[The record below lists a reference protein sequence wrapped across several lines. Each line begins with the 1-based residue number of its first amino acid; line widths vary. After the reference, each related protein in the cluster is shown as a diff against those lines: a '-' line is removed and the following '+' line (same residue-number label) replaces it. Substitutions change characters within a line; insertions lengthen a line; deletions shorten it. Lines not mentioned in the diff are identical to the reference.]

1 MSQME
6 STRDGQ
12 PERQQLPDFSDDPE
26 STGEQ
31 TSSGEF
37 VLSSSALDGGTSV
50 DQRPPPSEALG
61 DRTVELQGVSAKV
74 GAGPLGVQTEGVI
87 SDSEGQGRS
96 STDTTSVSGMTVEV
110 IAAAPTG
117 SELTSA
123 RLGTDAPSSTD
134 ELGFLDYARAI
145 ARFLTH
151 SDSKPPLTVSIQ
163 APWGGGKS
171 SLMKMIQAEL
181 DASKRKESAK
191 APATESPAAE
201 PRLSVGEVKQALSQ
215 VNSGSEPAL
224 PKVPRSGDPVK
235 QRVTVWFNAWKY
247 ESTNQVW
254 AGLVD
259 AILQQVPDRLTLRER
274 ERFWALLN
282 VKRIGVDRIRQR
294 FYEHVIGLA
303 LRTSIGWARAAA
315 WAIGTAVVVFGILRV
330 IAWTGEGLHS
340 LFGWT
345 TLFSTASFSGVGA
358 FVVTKWNAARKK
370 ANEEPV
376 GDVLKDLVDI
386 PKYEEQLGFVHQV
399 ERDLKRVFDSLPSGE
414 GLVIFID
421 DLDRCTPTKVAA
433 VLEAVNLFLAG
444 DFQSCCFVIGMDTEM
459 VAAALQVAHKDLVD
473 KLPDGE
479 ATPLGWRFMD
489 KFVQLPFVIPPLTVA
504 NRNKLMFSL
513 LGTPQKAGSEQAVT
527 VEEGVETKAPGAS
540 FDEEAE
546 QNLLLQRDSAAFITL
561 ATLGSALL
569 SRNPRELKRFINLLR
584 FNYFLRF
591 SRSRQGLPV
600 PPPMTLA
607 KWTVLSVKWPEH
619 ARWLRHVRDRGM
631 ADDKL
636 VSCLPEQEDRD
647 RWHSE
652 PNHLLL
658 LETLARGCTGGDN
671 LRSPRLPGVGY
682 GEWCEGL
689 IDLYG
694 FDNNPP
700 AWLADASL
708 LAFYADSAHGK
719 TANADFS
726 LSGNRDTGFW

>member
-12 PERQQLPDFSDDPE
+12 PERQQHPDFSGDLE

-31 TSSGEF
+31 TSAGEF

-50 DQRPPPSEALG
+50 DQRPPPSEVQG
-61 DRTVELQGVSAKV
+61 DRTVELRGVSAKV
-74 GAGPLGVQTEGVI
+74 RTGPLGFQTESVI
-87 SDSEGQGRS
+87 SGSEGQGRS
-96 STDTTSVSGMTVEV
+96 SPNTTSVSGMTVEV

-117 SELTSA
+117 PELTSA
-123 RLGTDAPSSTD
+123 RLGTDAPSRTD

-181 DASKRKESAK
+181 DASKRKESSE
-191 APATESPAAE
+191 APATAE

-224 PKVPRSGDPVK
+224 PKVPKSSAPVK

-247 ESTNQVW
+247 ESTSQVW

-259 AILQQVPDRLTLRER
+259 VILQQVPDRLTLRER

-282 VKRIGVDRIRQR
+282 VKRIGVDHIRQR
-294 FYEHVIGLA
+294 FYEHVISLA

-315 WAIGTAVVVFGILRV
+315 WAIGTAVVVFGILRL
-330 IAWTGEGLHS
+330 IAWTGESLHS

-345 TLFSTASFSGVGA
+345 PSFFCVGA
-358 FVVTKWNAARKK
+358 FVVAKLNAARKK

-376 GDVLKDLVDI
+376 GDVLKDLVDT

-489 KFVQLPFVIPPLTVA
+489 KFVQLPFVIPPLTIA
-504 NRNKLMFSL
+504 NRSKLMFSL
-513 LGTPQKAGSEQAVT
+513 LGMPQKAGSEQAVT
-527 VEEGVETKAPGAS
+527 IEEGVEIKAPGTS

-561 ATLGSALL
+561 ATLGTALL

-591 SRSRQGLPV
+591 SRSRQELPV
-600 PPPMTLA
+600 PPPATLA

-636 VSCLPEQEDRD
+636 ISCLPEQEDRD

-658 LETLARGCTGGDN
+658 LETLARRCTGGDN
-671 LRSPRLPGVGY
+671 LRAPRLTGVGY
-682 GEWCEGL
+682 GEWREGL
-689 IDLYG
+689 IDLYEFG
-694 FDNNPP
+694 NNPP

-708 LAFYADSAHGK
+708 LAFYVDSAHGK

>member
-1 MSQME
+1 MSQIE

-12 PERQQLPDFSDDPE
+12 PERQQHSDFSDDLE

-37 VLSSSALDGGTSV
+37 VPSSSTLDGGTSV
-50 DQRPPPSEALG
+50 DQRPPASEALG

-74 GAGPLGVQTEGVI
+74 RAGPLGVQTESGI
-87 SDSEGQGRS
+87 SGSEGRGRS

-110 IAAAPTG
+110 VAAAPTG
-117 SELTSA
+117 PELTSA
-123 RLGTDAPSSTD
+123 RLGTDTPSSTD

-171 SLMKMIQAEL
+171 SLMKMIQVEL
-181 DASKRKESAK
+181 DASKRKESSE
-191 APATESPAAE
+191 APATERPAAE

-282 VKRIGVDRIRQR
+282 LKRIGVDRIRQR

-303 LRTSIGWARAAA
+303 LRTSIGWVRAAA

-527 VEEGVETKAPGAS
+527 VEEGVETKALGAS

-636 VSCLPEQEDRD
+636 ISCLLEQEDRD

-658 LETLARGCTGGDN
+658 LETLARRCTGGDN
-671 LRSPRLPGVGY
+671 LRSSRLPGVGY
-682 GEWCEGL
+682 GEWSEGL
-689 IDLYG
+689 IDLYEFG
-694 FDNNPP
+694 NNPP

>member
-12 PERQQLPDFSDDPE
+12 PERQQHPDFSDDLE

-31 TSSGEF
+31 ASSGEF

-50 DQRPPPSEALG
+50 DQRPPPSETMG
-61 DRTVELQGVSAKV
+61 DRTVELRGVSAKA
-74 GAGPLGVQTEGVI
+74 GAGSPGFQTESVV
-87 SDSEGQGRS
+87 SNSEGQGRS
-96 STDTTSVSGMTVEV
+96 SPDTTSTSGMTAEA

-117 SELTSA
+117 PELTSA

-134 ELGFLDYARAI
+134 ELGFLDYAKAI

-181 DASKRKESAK
+181 DASKRKKSSE
-191 APATESPAAE
+191 APATERPTAE
-201 PRLSVGEVKQALSQ
+201 PRLSVGEVKQALSH

-224 PKVPRSGDPVK
+224 PKVPKSSDPVK

-247 ESTNQVW
+247 ESTSQVW

-259 AILQQVPDRLTLRER
+259 AILQQVPDRLTLKER

-294 FYEHVIGLA
+294 FYEYVIGLA
-303 LRTSIGWARAAA
+303 LRTTIGCVRAAA

-330 IAWTGEGLHS
+330 TAWTVESLHS
-340 LFGWT
+340 IFGWT
-345 TLFSTASFSGVGA
+345 TSFSTASFSGLGA

-399 ERDLKRVFDSLPSGE
+399 ERDLKRVFESLPSDE

-489 KFVQLPFVIPPLTVA
+489 KFVQLPFVIPPLTNS
-504 NRNKLMFSL
+504 NRSKLMFSL
-513 LGTPQKAGSEQAVT
+513 LGVPQKVGSEQAVT
-527 VEEGVETKAPGAS
+527 IEEGVETNAPGAS
-540 FDEEAE
+540 FDEEVE

-561 ATLGSALL
+561 ATLGTALL

-600 PPPMTLA
+600 PPPETLA
-607 KWTVLSVKWPEH
+607 KWTVLSVRWPEH
-619 ARWLRHVRDRGM
+619 ARWLRHVRERGM

-636 VSCLPEQEDRD
+636 ISCLPEREERD
-647 RWHSE
+647 RWHNE

-658 LETLARGCTGGDN
+658 LETLARRCTGGDN
-671 LRSPRLPGVGY
+671 LPALRSPGVGY
-682 GEWCEGL
+682 GEWREGL

-694 FDNNPP
+694 FGSPP
-700 AWLADASL
+700 RR
-708 LAFYADSAHGK
+708 G
-719 TANADFS
+719 
-726 LSGNRDTGFW
+726 